1 MINRYKL
8 RNYDCHHDN
17 GYRPPVFEASD
28 VQKAQV
34 ISDSLYDRNV
44 GVTHCFLHT
53 NKGAEDDRVRL
64 VCDVELAMSTSE
76 DIRSLVSPEMQSR
89 LRLGLQN
96 QPKTNSASLSDDQLM
111 RSVPANFGLERDEMA
126 AIAKS
131 QLDCLAAHMDV
142 NNVLNEPAPSPAEST
157 PSEPPA
163 SVDSPST
170 EP

>member
-1 MINRYKL
+1 MINRYKI
-8 RNYDCHHDN
+8 RNYDGHHDN
-17 GYRPPVFEASD
+17 GYRPPVFDSSD

-44 GVTHCFLHT
+44 GITHCFLHT

-96 QPKTNSASLSDDQLM
+96 QPKTNIASLSDDELF

-126 AIAKS
+126 FIVKS
-131 QLDCLAAHMDV
+131 QLDHLAAHMDV
-142 NNVLNEPAPSPAEST
+142 NNVLNEPSSSTSDPSPS
-157 PSEPPA
+157 
-163 SVDSPST
+163 DSPSA
-170 EP
+170 ESPQS

>member
-1 MINRYKL
+1 MLNRYKL
-8 RNYDCHHDN
+8 RNYDSHHDE
-17 GYRPPVFEASD
+17 GYLPPVFEASD

-96 QPKTNSASLSDDQLM
+96 QPKTNTSSLSDDQLV

-131 QLDCLAAHMDV
+131 QLDYLAAHMDV
-142 NNVLNEPAPSPAEST
+142 NNVLNEPAFSSADPSPSD
-157 PSEPPA
+157 PPA
-163 SVDSPST
+163 PV
-170 EP
+170 E

>member
-96 QPKTNSASLSDDQLM
+96 QPKTNAASLSDDQLM

-131 QLDCLAAHMDV
+131 QLDYLAAHMDV

>member
-8 RNYDCHHDN
+8 RNYDSHHDN
-17 GYRPPVFEASD
+17 GYCPPVFEASD

-96 QPKTNSASLSDDQLM
+96 QPKTNAVSLTDDQLM

-126 AIAKS
+126 SIVKS
-131 QLDCLAAHMDV
+131 QLEHLAVHMDA
-142 NNVLNEPAPSPAEST
+142 NNVLNDRAPSPAEPPSSAEST
-157 PSEPPA
+157 PAEPPA
-163 SVDSPST
+163 SVD
-170 EP
+170 